1 MKKKISILMAILG
14 IWIMGSLLVSAAEA
28 EENML
33 VEVIQDISLY
43 ETPSEESAVL
53 GNLFAGDPAI
63 CVEQAKDGWI
73 KISYQELAGY
83 TRVENVRM
91 PNNEELKQ
99 EFEQIANQNALLI
112 NELEYTELQK
122 KQKTTW
128 GIIIGVLVV
137 AIFAVGIA
145 SAMMK
150 NIHDREQKLKHRG
163 NKTDR

>member
-1 MKKKISILMAILG
+1 MRKKIGILMMALG
-14 IWIMGSLLVSAAEA
+14 IWLMGTMLVAAAEA
-28 EENML
+28 ETNMM
-33 VEVIQDISLY
+33 VQVIEDISLH
-43 ETPSEESAVL
+43 EAPNEEAKVIGTLS
-53 GNLFAGDPAI
+53 AGDPAI

-73 KISYQELAGY
+73 KISYQELSGY
-83 TRVENVRM
+83 TRVENVKL
-91 PNNEELKQ
+91 PNDEELNQ
-99 EFEQIANQNALLI
+99 EFEQIANQNAMLI

-128 GIIIGVLVV
+128 GIIIGALVV

>member
-1 MKKKISILMAILG
+1 MLMMALS
-14 IWIMGSLLVSAAEA
+14 IWIIGTMLVVAAEA
-28 EENML
+28 ETNML
-33 VEVIQDISLY
+33 VQVLEDISMYEAPNEESEVIGTLS
-43 ETPSEESAVL
+43 
-53 GNLFAGDPAI
+53 AGDPAI
-63 CVEQAKDGWI
+63 CVEQEMDGWI

-83 TRVENVRM
+83 TRVENVKL
-91 PNNEELKQ
+91 PNDEELNQ

-150 NIHDREQKLKHRG
+150 NIHDREQKTGHIRK
-163 NKTDR
+163 KADK

>member
-1 MKKKISILMAILG
+1 MRKKIGMLMMALS
-14 IWIMGSLLVSAAEA
+14 IWIMGTMLVVAAEA
-28 EENML
+28 ETNML
-33 VEVIQDISLY
+33 VQVLEDISLY
-43 ETPSEESAVL
+43 EDPNEESEVIGTL
-53 GNLFAGDPAI
+53 SAGDPAI
-63 CVEQAKDGWI
+63 CVEKAVDGWI

-83 TRVENVRM
+83 TRVENVKL
-91 PNNEELKQ
+91 PNDEELNQ

-150 NIHDREQKLKHRG
+150 NIHDREQKTGHIRK
-163 NKTDR
+163 KADK

>member
-1 MKKKISILMAILG
+1 MLMMALS
-14 IWIMGSLLVSAAEA
+14 IWIIGTMLVVAAEA
-28 EENML
+28 ETNML
-33 VEVIQDISLY
+33 VQVLEDISLY
-43 ETPSEESAVL
+43 EAPNEESEVIGTL
-53 GNLFAGDPAI
+53 SAGDPAI
-63 CVEQAKDGWI
+63 CVEQAVDGWI

-83 TRVENVRM
+83 TRVENVKL
-91 PNNEELKQ
+91 PNDEELNQ

-150 NIHDREQKLKHRG
+150 NIHDREQRTGHIRKKAD
-163 NKTDR
+163 K

>member
-1 MKKKISILMAILG
+1 MRKKIGMLMMALS
-14 IWIMGSLLVSAAEA
+14 IWIIGTMLVVAAEA
-28 EENML
+28 ETNML
-33 VEVIQDISLY
+33 VQVLEDISMYEAPNEESEVIGTLS
-43 ETPSEESAVL
+43 
-53 GNLFAGDPAI
+53 AGDPAI
-63 CVEQAKDGWI
+63 CVEQEMDGWI

-83 TRVENVRM
+83 TRVENVKL
-91 PNNEELKQ
+91 PNDEELNQ

-150 NIHDREQKLKHRG
+150 NIHDREQKTGHIRK
-163 NKTDR
+163 KADK

>member
-1 MKKKISILMAILG
+1 MRKKIGMLMMALS
-14 IWIMGSLLVSAAEA
+14 IWIIGTMLVVAAEA
-28 EENML
+28 ETNML
-33 VEVIQDISLY
+33 VQVLEDISLY
-43 ETPSEESAVL
+43 EAPNEESEVIGTL
-53 GNLFAGDPAI
+53 SAGDPAI
-63 CVEQAKDGWI
+63 CVEQAVDGWI

-83 TRVENVRM
+83 TRVENVKL
-91 PNNEELKQ
+91 PNDEELNQ

-150 NIHDREQKLKHRG
+150 NIHDREQRTGHIRKKAD
-163 NKTDR
+163 K

>member
-1 MKKKISILMAILG
+1 MRKKIGMLMMALS
-14 IWIMGSLLVSAAEA
+14 IWIIGTMLVVAAEA
-28 EENML
+28 ETNML
-33 VEVIQDISLY
+33 VQVLEDISMYEAPNEESEVIGTLS
-43 ETPSEESAVL
+43 
-53 GNLFAGDPAI
+53 AGDPAI
-63 CVEQAKDGWI
+63 CVEQEMDGWI

-83 TRVENVRM
+83 TRVENVKL
-91 PNNEELKQ
+91 PNDEELNQ